1 MADSTSIKAP
11 AGTQPP
17 ISQIEFVFMAALLM
31 ASNAMAIDIML
42 PALADIGTTF
52 SLAGEND
59 RQLVIIAYMLGF
71 GVSQLFY
78 GPLTDRFGRRRVL
91 FVSLGCY
98 VATSIACAV
107 SPSFEW
113 LIVSRILQGTAA
125 GGSRV
130 IAVSVA
136 RDLYS
141 GRRMAKVM
149 SLVMIV
155 FMVAP
160 IAAPTVGQLL
170 LFVTDWK
177 GIFWALVVF
186 GAAMFVW
193 VLMRLPET
201 LPPEN
206 RSPLNAPSIL
216 RNYWTVLTTRD
227 SVGYMA
233 ASGMLFASLM
243 SYISSSEQLYHEVY
257 HTGAM
262 FPLWFGGAALA
273 MSVSNLINSRLVER
287 FGMRRM
293 SHGALLVFVAANGVH
308 ALLASQ
314 GPVPFELFYSLV
326 LVAFFAMGF
335 QGPNY
340 NAIAME
346 PLGRIAGSGAALIG
360 FASSFVAASIGGLI
374 ARQFDGSTSPIFV
387 GNFTVA
393 FIALAIILFTE
404 RGKLFGSG
412 QPDQA

>member
-1 MADSTSIKAP
+1 MVVADSSP
-11 AGTQPP
+11 ADAHQQAAPP
-17 ISQIEFVFMAALLM
+17 ISQVEFVFMAALLM

-42 PALADIGTTF
+42 PAMADIGAAF
-52 SLAGEND
+52 SLATEND

-98 VATSIACAV
+98 VVTSIACAV
-107 SPSFEW
+107 SQSFEW
-113 LIVSRILQGTAA
+113 LIIARIAQGTAA

-160 IAAPTVGQLL
+160 IAAPSIGQLL
-170 LFVTDWK
+170 LFFTDWK
-177 GIFWALVVF
+177 GIFWALVLF
-186 GAAMFVW
+186 GAGMFVW
-193 VLMRLPET
+193 VLLRLPET
-201 LPPEN
+201 LPPEKR
-206 RSPLNAPSIL
+206 RSLNPPSIL
-216 RNYWTVLTTRD
+216 RNYWEVLATREAA
-227 SVGYMA
+227 GYMA

-257 HTGAM
+257 GTGAM
-262 FPLWFGGAALA
+262 FPLWFAGAAAA
-273 MSVSNLINSRLVER
+273 MSVSNIINSRLVER

-293 SHGALLVFVAANGVH
+293 SHGALLMFVAANGVH
-308 ALLASQ
+308 ALFAIQ
-314 GPVPFELFYSLV
+314 GDVSFELFYGLV
-326 LVAFFAMGF
+326 LVSFFAMGF

-346 PLGRIAGSGAALIG
+346 PLGHIAGSGAALIG

-374 ARQFDGSTSPIFV
+374 ARQFDGTTAPIFA
-387 GNFTVA
+387 GNFAVA
-393 FIALAIILFTE
+393 FIALLIILWTE
-404 RGKLFGSG
+404 RWKLFRSG
-412 QPDQA
+412 APG

>member
-1 MADSTSIKAP
+1 MDDTSRIEDTKP
-11 AGTQPP
+11 AAP
-17 ISQIEFVFMAALLM
+17 ISQFEFVMMAALLM
-31 ASNAMAIDIML
+31 ATNAMAIDIML
-42 PALADIGTTF
+42 PAMADIGREF
-52 SLAGEND
+52 QLASEND

-78 GPLTDRFGRRRVL
+78 GPVTDRFGRRRVL

-98 VATSIACAV
+98 VVMSIACAL

-113 LIVSRILQGTAA
+113 LMISRILQGTAA

-160 IAAPTVGQLL
+160 IAAPSVGQLL

-177 GIFWALVVF
+177 GIFWALVIF
-186 GAAMFVW
+186 GAVMFVW
-193 VLMRLPET
+193 VLLRLPET
-201 LPPEN
+201 LPTEK
-206 RSPLNAPSIL
+206 RRPLNPPSIVK
-216 RNYWTVLTTRD
+216 NYWEVLRTREAA
-227 SVGYMA
+227 GYMA
-233 ASGMLFASLM
+233 ASGMMFAGLM

-257 HTGAM
+257 HTGVM
-262 FPLWFGGAALA
+262 FPLWFAGAAAA
-273 MSVSNLINSRLVER
+273 MSISNLINSRMVER
-287 FGMRRM
+287 VGMRRM
-293 SHGALLVFVAANGVH
+293 SHGALLAYVAVNAVH
-308 ALLASQ
+308 AALASQ
-314 GPVPFELFYSLV
+314 GPVPFELFYTLV
-326 LVAFFAMGF
+326 IFAFFAMGF

-346 PLGRIAGSGAALIG
+346 PLGHIAGSGAALIG

-374 ARQFDGSTSPIFV
+374 ASQFDGTTGPIFV
-387 GNFTVA
+387 GNFIVSC
-393 FIALAIILFTE
+393 IALFLILWTE
-404 RGKLFGSG
+404 RWKLFRVGS
-412 QPDQA
+412 PV

>member
-1 MADSTSIKAP
+1 MADSSP
-11 AGTQPP
+11 ADAQQQAAPP
-17 ISQIEFVFMAALLM
+17 ISQVEFVFMAALLM

-42 PALADIGTTF
+42 PAMADIGAAF
-52 SLAGEND
+52 SLATEND

-98 VATSIACAV
+98 VVTSIACAV
-107 SPSFEW
+107 SQSFEW
-113 LIVSRILQGTAA
+113 LIIARIAQGTAA

-160 IAAPTVGQLL
+160 IAAPSIGQLL
-170 LFVTDWK
+170 LFFTDWK
-177 GIFWALVVF
+177 GIFWALVLF
-186 GAAMFVW
+186 GAVMFVW
-193 VLMRLPET
+193 VLLRLPET
-201 LPPEN
+201 LPPEKR
-206 RSPLNAPSIL
+206 RSLNPPSIL
-216 RNYWTVLTTRD
+216 RNYWEVLTTREAA
-227 SVGYMA
+227 GYMA

-243 SYISSSEQLYHEVY
+243 SYISSSEQLYHGVY
-257 HTGAM
+257 ETGVM
-262 FPLWFGGAALA
+262 FPLWFAGAAAA
-273 MSVSNLINSRLVER
+273 MSVSNIINSRLVER

-293 SHGALLVFVAANGVH
+293 SHGALLMFVAANGVH
-308 ALLASQ
+308 ALFAIQ
-314 GPVPFELFYSLV
+314 GDVPFELFYGLV
-326 LVAFFAMGF
+326 LVSFFAMGF

-346 PLGRIAGSGAALIG
+346 PLGHIAGSGAALIG

-374 ARQFDGSTSPIFV
+374 ARQFDGTTAPIFV
-387 GNFTVA
+387 GNFVVA
-393 FIALAIILFTE
+393 FIALLIILWTE
-404 RGKLFGSG
+404 RWKLFRSG
-412 QPDQA
+412 APG